1 MNTLINPSTIAP
13 PAAAYSHAVL
23 SSTGSRILHVSGTVG
38 TRADGSIGAT
48 VGDQAEAVW
57 AALREILEAA
67 DMTLADV
74 VSYTTYAVAG
84 QPLGEVMAARDRA
97 LAGHKPASTL
107 ITVAALARPEW
118 LVEISAVAA
127 AG

>member
-23 SSTGSRILHVSGTVG
+23 SSAGSRMLHVSGTVG

-107 ITVAALARPEW
+107 ITVPALARPEW